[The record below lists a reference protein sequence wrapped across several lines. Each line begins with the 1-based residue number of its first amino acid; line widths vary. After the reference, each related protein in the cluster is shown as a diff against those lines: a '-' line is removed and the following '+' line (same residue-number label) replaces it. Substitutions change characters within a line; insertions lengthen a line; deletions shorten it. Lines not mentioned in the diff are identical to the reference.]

1 MGYGRFVG
9 RVGVLAVALGIGLA
23 GPAVATA
30 DPSDES
36 STSGAGPDNAPTG
49 AAKTGAAAEAAAFSS
64 AAACVAARSCASSE
78 PSASTPS

>member
-36 STSGAGPDNAPTG
+36 STSGAGPDNATTG
-49 AAKTGAAAEAAAFSS
+49 AAKTGAAAEA
-64 AAACVAARSCASSE
+64 
-78 PSASTPS
+78 